1 MLYPVVKI
9 TFVKKDA
16 PLALKIQEVI
26 QGGTLEYPKNSN
38 YVNLL
43 FQNLKSTQKIAML
56 LNGCMRTPKIEALYR
71 LIDWIN
77 ARNSS
82 QIVKLGLD
90 SSRLGDNPWLA
101 GFIEADGSF
110 YCGFDLNEKGIAN
123 RVKCY
128 MTLSQ
133 KQLYGTKDVG
143 LAETDNSN
151 FYIMKKIQE
160 FLDVK
165 TVNEIKRIRSD
176 YIEESYIVRT
186 TKKGSCEIL
195 IDYLNVYPLFSSKH
209 QDFLDWSKA
218 YHIKVSQEF
227 KTSDGTSKLLSIKN
241 SMNTKR
247 TQFNWDSLN
256 EFYV

>member
-26 QGGTLEYPKNSN
+26 QGGTLEYPKNSG

-43 FQNLKSTQKIAML
+43 FQNLNSTQTIAML
-56 LNGCMRTPKIEALYR
+56 LNGNMRTPKIEALYR
-71 LIDWIN
+71 LIDWFN

-82 QIVKLGLD
+82 KIAKLGLD
-90 SSRLGDNPWLA
+90 SSALGSNPWLA

-110 YCGFDLNEKGIAN
+110 HCGFDINEKGFVN

-133 KQLYGTKDVG
+133 KQLYRTKDTG
-143 LAETDNSN
+143 LSEKDNSN
-151 FYIMKKIQE
+151 FYIMKMIQE
-160 FLDVK
+160 FLGVK
-165 TVNEIKRIRSD
+165 TVNEIKRIKSD
-176 YIEESYIVRT
+176 YIEETYVVRT
-186 TKKGSCEIL
+186 NKKSSCEIL
-195 IDYLNVYPLFSSKH
+195 IDYLKVYPLFSSKH

-227 KTSDGTSKLLSIKN
+227 KTLDGTSKLLSIKN

-247 TQFNWDSLN
+247 TQFDWDSLN